1 MKKMLNQHLSE
12 LSQTLAT
19 FFTHYLYIIGLGL
32 VTFFSLYLNWDNPP
46 NFDEA
51 HAWNIARFLSP
62 VEIFTI
68 SKTEG
73 HPFLWY
79 YLLMPM
85 AKINLFYPW
94 SLYLLNLI
102 IILLSLYFLYKY
114 APIPTHTK
122 YLITLSAPF
131 LKAYSSF
138 ARSYS
143 LSILLLFIILSLYPK
158 RHKKNILYLS
168 LIILLA
174 NTNMIALFAA
184 FPLGLIYLI
193 ETLIQYKKEHKT
205 TQILIALSFAL
216 LEALLL
222 YLQFYNYDAEVPAH
236 LPMFNTVTINL
247 NNTFYPLNIYTF
259 GVLTLISIYIFLRTH
274 KYFALLFLV
283 LSYLSM
289 AILFATVYKCT
300 VHHYIFFYVY
310 LFAAYWIACMENSTP
325 LTSLQFLPLS
335 IIALCLIFNPNL
347 TYKLQVREYH
357 QTLRNAAQNINQI
370 FEKKPANIFFLEP
383 FDSTIISPYLD
394 ENISIY
400 NQTATEFRT
409 LKGAQQLFYYFYK
422 PINALDIVH
431 HLKNNT
437 NNWLFRSCKEQTLHN
452 EYMEFH
458 LIYHLNKTYC
468 LYNITL
474 R

>member
-1 MKKMLNQHLSE
+1 MTKVLRKHLSY
-12 LSQTLAT
+12 LSQTLAP
-19 FFTHYLYIIGLGL
+19 FFTHYLPIIGLSL
-32 VTFFSLYLNWDNPP
+32 VTFVSLYLNWDTPP

-79 YLLMPM
+79 YLLMPL
-85 AKINLFYPW
+85 AKGNLFYPW

-102 IILLSLYFLYKY
+102 IILTSLYFLYKY

-131 LKAYSSF
+131 LQAYSSF

-143 LSILLLFIILSLYPK
+143 LSILLLFIILSLYPQ

-184 FPLGLIYLI
+184 FPLGLLYFI
-193 ETLIQYKKEHKT
+193 ETLIQYKKEH
-205 TQILIALSFAL
+205 QISPILIAGAFAL

-222 YLQFYNYDAEVPAH
+222 YLQFYNYDTEVPAH

-247 NNTFYPLNIYTF
+247 NNTFYPLNIYYF
-259 GVLTLISIYIFLRTH
+259 SALTLISIYIFLRTH
-274 KYFALLFLV
+274 KYFAFLFLA

-289 AILFATVYKCT
+289 AILFTTVYKCT

-310 LFAAYWIACMENSTP
+310 LLAAYWIGCMENTKS
-325 LTSLQFLPLS
+325 LTQKQILPLS
-335 IIALCLIFNPNL
+335 VIALCLIFNPNL
-347 TYKLQVREYH
+347 SYKLKTREYF
-357 QTLRNAAQNINQI
+357 QTLRSSALNINQI
-370 FEKKPANIFFLEP
+370 FEQKPTNIFFLEP
-383 FDSTIISPYLD
+383 FDSTVISPYLD
-394 ENISIY
+394 TNISIY
-400 NQTATEFRT
+400 NQAATEFRT

-422 PINALDIVH
+422 PINPLDIVQH
-431 HLKNNT
+431 IQNHT
-437 NNWLFRSCKEQTLHN
+437 NNWLFRTCNESTLHN

-458 LIYHLNKTYC
+458 LIHRLNNTYC
-468 LYNITL
+468 LYDITL
-474 R
+474 K

>member
-1 MKKMLNQHLSE
+1 MKSILKH
-12 LSQTLAT
+12 
-19 FFTHYLYIIGLGL
+19 HLYIIGLSL
-32 VTFFSLYLNWDNPP
+32 VTFCALYLNWDTSP

-79 YLLMPM
+79 YLLMPL
-85 AKINLFYPW
+85 AKGNLFYPW

-102 IILLSLYFLYKY
+102 IILFALYFLYKH
-114 APIPTHTK
+114 APFPTYTK

-131 LKAYSSF
+131 LQAYSSF

-184 FPLGLIYLI
+184 FPLGLMYFI
-193 ETLIQYKKEHKT
+193 ETLIQYKKEYQTKP
-205 TQILIALSFAL
+205 IFIAVGFAL
-216 LEALLL
+216 LEALLFF
-222 YLQFYNYDAEVPAH
+222 LQFYNYDAEVPAH
-236 LPMFNTVTINL
+236 LPMFNTITINL
-247 NNTFYPLNIYTF
+247 NSTFYPLNIYLF
-259 GVLTLISIYIFLRTH
+259 GALVLCSLYIFIRSK
-274 KYFALLFLV
+274 KYYACSFLII
-283 LSYLSM
+283 SYLCM
-289 AILFATVYKCT
+289 AILFTTVYKCT

-310 LFAAYWIACMENSTP
+310 LLAAYWIGCIENTKS
-325 LTSLQFLPLS
+325 LTQKQILPLS

-347 TYKLQVREYH
+347 TYKLKTREYFH
-357 QTLRNAAQNINQI
+357 TLRNAAFIINQI
-370 FEKKPANIFFLEP
+370 FEQKPTNIFFLEP
-383 FDSTIISPYLD
+383 FDSTIVSPYLD
-394 ENISIY
+394 ANISIY
-400 NQTATEFRT
+400 NQTATEFKT

-422 PINALDIVH
+422 PINPLDIVH
-431 HLKNNT
+431 HLENSN
-437 NNWLFRSCKEQTLHN
+437 NNWLFRSCNEPALHN

-458 LIYHLNKTYC
+458 LIHQLNKTYC
-468 LYNITL
+468 LYDITL
-474 R
+474 K

>member
-1 MKKMLNQHLSE
+1 MKKVQSQHLRIK
-12 LSQTLAT
+12 SQALAT
-19 FFTHYLYIIGLGL
+19 FFVRYLYIIGLCL
-32 VTFFSLYLNWDNPP
+32 VACCSLYLNWNNPP

-79 YLLMPM
+79 YVLMPI

-94 SLYLLNLI
+94 SLYLLNLAI
-102 IILLSLYFLYKY
+102 MLFALYFLYKY
-114 APIPTHTK
+114 APFPTYIK

-131 LKAYSSF
+131 LQAYSSF

-158 RHKKNILYLS
+158 RHKKSILYLS

-184 FPLGLIYLI
+184 FPLGLLYFL
-193 ETLIQYKKEHKT
+193 ETLKQYKAEHT
-205 TQILIALSFAL
+205 PQPIFIALSFAL
-216 LEALLL
+216 LEVLLL
-222 YLQFYNYDAEVPAH
+222 FLQFYNYDKEVPAH
-236 LPMFNTVTINL
+236 LPMFNTITINL

-259 GVLTLISIYIFLRTH
+259 GALSLISIYIFLRTH
-274 KYFALLFLV
+274 KYFALLFLT
-283 LSYLSM
+283 LSYLGM

-310 LFAAYWIACMENSTP
+310 LLAAYWIGCMEKASP
-325 LTSLQFLPLS
+325 LTSKQILPLS
-335 IIALCLIFNPNL
+335 IIAFCLIFNPNL
-347 TYKLQVREYH
+347 SYKIQTREYQ
-357 QTLRNAAQNINQI
+357 QTLRNAALKINQT
-370 FEKKPANIFFLEP
+370 FNKEPANIFFLEP
-383 FDSTIISPYLD
+383 FDSTIVSPYLD
-394 ENISIY
+394 TNISIY
-400 NQTATEFRT
+400 NQTATEFKT

-422 PINALDIVH
+422 SIDPLDIVR
-431 HLKNNT
+431 HLQNNT
-437 NNWLFRSCKEQTLHN
+437 NNWLFRSCKESTLHN

-458 LIYHLNKTYC
+458 LIHRLNKSYC
-468 LYNITL
+468 LYSITL
-474 R
+474 K